1 MASAVELCLA
11 IKRPSTESPV
21 PPLPP
26 KKKKKK
32 ERKEQRK

>member
-26 KKKKKK
+26 KKKKK